1 MTSVRLPKDLEQ
13 LLEAASRARHKPK
26 TYFVKEA
33 LVQYF
38 YKGVP
43 EKTAWETG
51 EPYFGQYGSGD
62 GTLSTTYKERLKEKN
77 HAGKHS
83 H

>member
-1 MTSVRLPKDLEQ
+1 MTTARLPDDLEQ
-13 LLEAASRARHKPK
+13 LLTAASNMQHKPK

-33 LVQYF
+33 LAQYF
-38 YKGVP
+38 YK
-43 EKTAWETG
+43 EENEQTSWEVG

-62 GTLSTTYKERLKEKN
+62 GTLSVTYKDQIKEKIR
-77 HAGKHS
+77 ARKHP